1 MFKTLAL
8 GFPLG
13 NINILLD
20 SLFYVIL
27 DLRWWKFYKLLP
39 HKVDNQKDIW
49 KLFSMNILI
58 DMDNDLVEGI

>member
-1 MFKTLAL
+1 MAL

-27 DLRWWKFYKLLP
+27 DLRWTISSYKLLP

>member
-1 MFKTLAL
+1 MAL